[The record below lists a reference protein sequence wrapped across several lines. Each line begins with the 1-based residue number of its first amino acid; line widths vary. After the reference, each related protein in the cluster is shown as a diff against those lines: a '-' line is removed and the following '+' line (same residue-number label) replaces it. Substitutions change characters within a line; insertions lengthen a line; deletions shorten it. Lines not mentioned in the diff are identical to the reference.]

1 MICHS
6 ACTDHILTIFYLNT
20 CCWLNILQK
29 NHWLF
34 IYFFIF
40 LSFGG
45 VCLAVLSANV
55 KVVGLHLLKLKLQ
68 GSRVHSVVRV
78 RLYLNPLAPSWTG
91 APTHQD
97 SISSSQFTVHL
108 KSDQTPHKS
117 FSRPLEECDKIKL
130 LSKMSQTCENLCKV
144 LDYDQLSAP
153 KIYIKQTRYTL
164 KMLLL

>member
-1 MICHS
+1 MDNIRFALFNCDMICHS
-6 ACTDHILTIFYLNT
+6 ACTDHIGTIFYLNT
-20 CCWLNILQK
+20 CCCCWLNILQK

-34 IYFFIF
+34 IYFLFFF

-91 APTHQD
+91 APTHQAFNFIE
-97 SISSSQFTVHL
+97 SVHCPSQIWPDT
-108 KSDQTPHKS
+108 
-117 FSRPLEECDKIKL
+117 
-130 LSKMSQTCENLCKV
+130 SQTLFQASGRMWQ
-144 LDYDQLSAP
+144 DQAA
-153 KIYIKQTRYTL
+153 Q
-164 KMLLL
+164 